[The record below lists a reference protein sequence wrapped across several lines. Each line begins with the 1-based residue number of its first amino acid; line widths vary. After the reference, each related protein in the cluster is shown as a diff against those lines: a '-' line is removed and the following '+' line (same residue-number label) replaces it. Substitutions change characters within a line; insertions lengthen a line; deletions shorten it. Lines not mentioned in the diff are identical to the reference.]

1 MPNNTIIKT
10 ITLRAPRERVW
21 RAVSEAKHLGAWF
34 GAEFDGAF
42 VAGQPIHGRIV
53 PTKVDPDVAKLQEP
67 HTGTA
72 MTWEVVAIEPMD
84 LFSFR
89 WHPFAIDPNVDYSKE
104 PATLVEFRLEDAPGG
119 TKLTITESGF
129 EHLPEHRRKAA
140 LDANTGGW
148 DHQTRLIEKFLARAS

>member
-1 MPNNTIIKT
+1 MSNTIIKS

-21 RAVSEAKHLGAWF
+21 KAVSEAKNLGAWF

-42 VAGQPIHGRIV
+42 AAGKPINGRIV

-67 HTGTA
+67 HAGKP
-72 MTWEVVAIEPMD
+72 MTWEIVAIEPMN

-89 WHPFAIDPNVDYSKE
+89 WHPFAIDPSVDYSKE
-104 PATLVEFRLEDAPGG
+104 KSTLVEFRLEDAPGG

-129 EHLPEHRRKAA
+129 DDLPEHRRAAA
-140 LDANTGGW
+140 LEANAGGW
-148 DHQTRLIEKFLARAS
+148 EHQTKMVEKFLAQGL